1 MNLESLI
8 QDARFGLRVL
18 FRRPAFTTV
27 VVVGTVVEVVAAVVV
42 VAPGSVVVVVA
53 DGQGRFGGRGRHTN
67 MTESMSTAGVALR
80 ATAITR
86 SGCRLA

>member
-1 MNLESLI
+1 MV
-8 QDARFGLRVL
+8 AMVVVV
-18 FRRPAFTTV
+18 ATVVVVVTTV
-27 VVVGTVVEVVAAVVV
+27 VVVGTVVEVVAVVVV